1 MQQECVDAHFLASSK
16 VGTPDPRQ
24 GDPPN
29 GQRLIVAWDF
39 PKSVFEENLKVI
51 TTVRLWDSTQEVF
64 EDEICRKRDVIAYP
78 LSWKEGEEK
87 RILTYKVQVFNAAG
101 KQVRIW
107 EHHLWTELIE
117 IGQSN
122 SSAHNTSSSVS
133 LQPIQESVT
142 ETP

>member
-1 MQQECVDAHFLASSK
+1 MQQEWVDARFLASSE

-24 GDPPN
+24 ADPPK

-51 TTVRLWDSTQEVF
+51 TTVRLWDNTSEVF
-64 EDEICRKRDVIAYP
+64 KDVISRKRDVTAYYF
-78 LSWKEGEEK
+78 SCKEGEDK

-101 KQVRIW
+101 EQVRLW

-117 IGQSN
+117 IGESS
-122 SSAHNTSSSVS
+122 SSAQNTSSSVS
-133 LQPIQESVT
+133 FQPIQESVT